1 MSLFGVW
8 KCALNPAGRVFDGS
22 SIRPARRHREQ
33 GVAHACE
40 PSPEIPRMSTLD
52 TTANYEEARTR
63 RVNRLTRRE
72 RVVEVAV
79 GGSFLVAALALVL
92 LADGGRPFHWIDAAI
107 VVVSLGAASMV
118 VFEVGSTY
126 TMPVQLVFVPMLFV
140 LPAPA
145 VPLCVAAALMLPKLA
160 DALLGRRPI
169 GRSFMA
175 LGDSWFAL
183 APALL
188 FTLAGTTAPDGR
200 DWPLYLAALA
210 AQFAIDFAASSLRDF
225 LNGGASLRDQVRES
239 SWVYLVDSLL
249 APVGLAVAFAAV
261 ARPWVVLLAL
271 PLTALMAVFAR
282 ERRARMDY
290 VLELGRAYRGTA
302 LVLGDVV
309 EADDAYTGMH
319 SAGVVDLAVEVAE
332 ELGLGPAARRNVEFG
347 ALLHDV
353 GKIGV
358 PKEIINKPGP
368 LDAHEWEIM
377 RRHTI
382 EGQGLLDQIG
392 GFMREVGTIVRAS
405 HERFDGGGYPDG
417 LAGDAI
423 PFEARV
429 VSCCDAFS
437 AMTTDRSY
445 RRARP
450 EAAAL
455 DELRRCSGTQF
466 DPRVV
471 KAVIAVVERRQ
482 RQRPVVEELTLDP
495 SAAVLVT

>member
-1 MSLFGVW
+1 
-8 KCALNPAGRVFDGS
+8 
-22 SIRPARRHREQ
+22 
-33 GVAHACE
+33 
-40 PSPEIPRMSTLD
+40 MSTLH
-52 TTANYEEARTR
+52 TTASYEEARTR
-63 RVNRLTRRE
+63 RVSRLTRRE
-72 RVVEVAV
+72 RAVEVAI
-79 GGSFLVAALALVL
+79 GGSFLLAALALVL
-92 LADGGRPFHWIDAAI
+92 LGDGMRPFRWADAAI
-107 VVVSLGAASMV
+107 AIVSLGAASMV

-126 TMPVQLVFVPMLFV
+126 TMPVQLAFVPMLFV

-145 VPLCVAAALMLPKLA
+145 VPLCVAAALMLPKVA

-169 GRSFMA
+169 GRSLMA
-175 LGDSWFAL
+175 FGDSWFAL

-188 FTLAGTTAPDGR
+188 FTLAGAGSPDGR
-200 DWPLYLAALA
+200 DWPLYVAALL
-210 AQFAIDFAASSLRDF
+210 AQFAIDFGASSLRDF
-225 LNGGASLRDQVRES
+225 LNGGASLREQVGES
-239 SWVYLVDSLL
+239 SWVYLVDALL
-249 APVGLAVAFAAV
+249 APVGLAVAFAA
-261 ARPWVVLLAL
+261 ADRTWIVLLAL

-332 ELGLGPAARRNVEFG
+332 ELRLGPAARRNVEFG

-353 GKIGV
+353 GKLSV

-368 LDAHEWEIM
+368 LDEHEWEIM

-382 EGQGLLDQIG
+382 EGQKLLDQIG
-392 GFMREVGTIVRAS
+392 GFMGEVGTIVRAS
-405 HERFDGGGYPDG
+405 HERFDGRGYPDG
-417 LAGDAI
+417 LGGDAI

-445 RRARP
+445 RKARP
-450 EAAAL
+450 VGAAL
-455 DELRRCSGTQF
+455 EELRRCSGTQF
-466 DPRVV
+466 DPQVV
-471 KAVIAVVERRQ
+471 AALIAVVERREQ
-482 RQRPVVEELTLDP
+482 AKPAPDEITLDP
-495 SAAVLVT
+495 AAAALVP